1 MFHPDAIEEACY
13 DKAHIESI
21 ATEIRANFPLYFEKF
36 IKSDSGVLADDK
48 LKELSAKFG
57 GTFSAKKAFDRKGS
71 LGRLVEAEIAK
82 FEKDRDKYKIIL
94 DPEYLEQ
101 AGDDPPSFKNTTLKN
116 KCPIILQTLQNT
128 PAKELDKYRRAF
140 KAADP
145 ADLYATTKNIMRFTR
160 DHYANKFDAK
170 THEMIDTLDGLGL
183 SELSDEKYIAFGVIG
198 GGIRSQFMYKL
209 YPDAYPY
216 RGRES
221 VWAFWYLTKK
231 KTFGCKQDSEFLM
244 INRKESTTQQN
255 YYYPYDLFAFYAL
268 QVFKLMN
275 DEAAKNSYALPL
287 DYRYVP
293 VEAFLSFVARSHQPE
308 IDALKSQI
316 KDEEYQ
322 NGY

>member
-1 MFHPDAIEEACY
+1 
-13 DKAHIESI
+13 
-21 ATEIRANFPLYFEKF
+21 
-36 IKSDSGVLADDK
+36 

-57 GTFSAKKAFDRKGS
+57 GTFSSKNVFDRRGALS
-71 LGRLVEAEIAK
+71 RLVEAEIAT
-82 FEKDRDKYKIIL
+82 FEKDREKYKAIL
-94 DPEYLEQ
+94 DPEFLEE

-140 KAADP
+140 KAAD
-145 ADLYATTKNIMRFTR
+145 AAELYATTKNIMHFTR
-160 DHYANKFDAK
+160 DHYANKFDPK
-170 THEMIDTLDGLGL
+170 THEMIDKLDGLGL
-183 SELSDEKYIAFGVIG
+183 SELSDEKYTAFGVIG
-198 GGIRSQFMYKL
+198 GGIRSHFMYKL

-216 RGRES
+216 RGREA

-244 INRKESTTQQN
+244 INKKESTTQQN

-268 QVFKLMN
+268 QVFKLMK

-287 DYRYVP
+287 DYRYVA
-293 VEAFLSFVARSHQPE
+293 VEAFLSFVARSNQTE
-308 IDALKSQI
+308 IDTLKAQI
-316 KDEEYQ
+316 KDEEFQ